1 MNFSKWNTLAKI
13 TFVLL
18 IMFFGGLKVFAEYYS
33 VAHVFENQQASSR
46 GSNNSLI
53 YVGPSITGWNGD
65 LTYINRGNNSSIIDN
80 YFTGYYYDTL
90 YGYFKVDYLATMEE
104 NVRVVSSYSG
114 CGTWYGYKLGGY
126 AYSEY
131 YGFVDFDF
139 NSSVF
144 VYYCETDSS
153 LHGYAYSDT
162 LGFQSFEGI
171 DFPIEVT
178 TSNTPIVLTS
188 NTSFTNDSST
198 ILTNSDSNS
207 SQNNGQIDPNYSD
220 TTIQT
225 FQGSFEPEDDSM
237 FYIIK

>member
-1 MNFSKWNTLAKI
+1 M
-13 TFVLL
+13 
-18 IMFFGGLKVFAEYYS
+18 
-33 VAHVFENQQASSR
+33 
-46 GSNNSLI
+46 
-53 YVGPSITGWNGD
+53 
-65 LTYINRGNNSSIIDN
+65 
-80 YFTGYYYDTL
+80 
-90 YGYFKVDYLATMEE
+90 
-104 NVRVVSSYSG
+104 
-114 CGTWYGYKLGGY
+114 
-126 AYSEY
+126 
-131 YGFVDFDF
+131 DFDF